1 MMEKEYSHKIVRW
14 AGDNNYS
21 KTTPE
26 IWEYLASLYVI
37 YISAN

>member
-1 MMEKEYSHKIVRW
+1 MNEAYTHKIIKW
-14 AGDNNYS
+14 AGDNSFS

-26 IWEYLASLYVI
+26 IWEFLASIYVI